1 VIDSHCHLADE
12 TFAKDLDDV
21 VARAKDAGLER
32 VMVILEGGNAN
43 EAEQAARLEQLWP
56 DTRFAIGVHPHQAH
70 QFSDDPQSAVSVVRE
85 QFAATPSARAIGEIG
100 LDYHYDF
107 SPRDVQQAVFRGQVR
122 LARELQRPIVIH
134 TREAD
139 EDTLAIL
146 REEGAGEDGQVRG
159 VLHCFTGSD
168 ALAGAGLDLGFY
180 ISLAGII
187 TFPRASDLRA
197 TVRRVPVDR
206 LLTETDSPFLAPVP
220 HRGKRNEPAYVA
232 RVVDALADL
241 HGLAPADMAARTSAN
256 FHTLFRP

>member
-21 VARAKDAGLER
+21 VARAKEAGLQR
-32 VMVILEGGNAN
+32 VMVILEGGNVT
-43 EAEQAARLEQLWP
+43 EAEQATRIERLWP

-70 QFSDDPQSAVSVVRE
+70 QFSDDPRRAVAVVRE
-85 QFAATPSARAIGEIG
+85 QFAATPAARAVGEIG

-122 LARELQRPIVIH
+122 LARELQRPVVVH

-146 REEGAGEDGQVRG
+146 REEGASEHHQVRG
-159 VLHCFTGSD
+159 VLHCFTGND
-168 ALAGAGLDLGFY
+168 ALAAGGLDLGFY

-187 TFPRASDLRA
+187 TFPRAGDLRE
-197 TVRRVPVDR
+197 TVRRVPLDR

-232 RVVDALADL
+232 RVVDTLADL

>member
-1 VIDSHCHLADE
+1 VIDSHCHLADG

-21 VARAKDAGLER
+21 VARAKEAGLQR
-32 VMVILEGGNAN
+32 VMVILEGGNVT
-43 EAEQAARLEQLWP
+43 EAEQATRIERLWP

-70 QFSDDPQSAVSVVRE
+70 QFSDDPRRAVAVVRE
-85 QFAATPSARAIGEIG
+85 QFAATPAARAVGEIG

-122 LARELQRPIVIH
+122 LARELQRPVVVH

-146 REEGAGEDGQVRG
+146 REEGASEHHQVRG
-159 VLHCFTGSD
+159 VLHCFTGND
-168 ALAGAGLDLGFY
+168 ALAAGGLDLGFY

-187 TFPRASDLRA
+187 TFPRAGDLRE
-197 TVRRVPVDR
+197 TVRRVPLDR

-232 RVVDALADL
+232 RVVDTLADL